1 MLNKGIFSLS
11 FLFPSPFCSI
21 YLRKIYGAFEIPDC
35 GRKKGTGVLVFV
47 LQETRFQPG
56 PHSPMPGLCLH
67 RVPPLSLRKWGAL
80 KVSGQGS
87 GNIYYTCALGHGSG
101 SAVCAGDQE
110 VGEQTRA
117 LQNLSCPSFSL
128 SPLLPPCDTLLFP
141 PCSLFSSSSSI
152 PLSPSAPPAACQL
165 PADDISFHVWG

>member
-1 MLNKGIFSLS
+1 MAAPLAPVLLAAGLLGELKVLNKGIFSLS

-56 PHSPMPGLCLH
+56 PHSPTPGLCLH

-101 SAVCAGDQE
+101 SAGSAVCRGPGSGGANPG
-110 VGEQTRA
+110 A
-117 LQNLSCPSFSL
+117 AK
-128 SPLLPPCDTLLFP
+128 PLL
-141 PCSLFSSSSSI
+141 SLFFSV
-152 PLSPSAPPAACQL
+152 SPSPSL
-165 PADDISFHVWG
+165 